1 MQVILMEPGKL
12 GQTGDIVEV
21 KNGYARNWLI
31 PQGIA
36 TSATVANM
44 KSLEARIRA
53 RQKIQAQEK
62 ATAEDLASRL
72 NGVAIEMS
80 VRAGEGKIYGAVT
93 HADVAGALDQLG
105 FDIDKRKLE
114 MPKTVKE
121 IGEYDI
127 AYRAHPEVTI
137 PMKLVVHA
145 QKESQK

>member
-1 MQVILMEPGKL
+1 MQVILLEPGRL
-12 GQTGDIVEV
+12 GQTGDVVNV
-21 KNGYARNWLI
+21 KPGYARNWLI

-36 TSATVANM
+36 APANAANM
-44 KSLEARIRA
+44 KTLEAQVRA
-53 RQKIQAQEK
+53 RKKTQAREK
-62 ATAEDLASRL
+62 AQAEDLASRL
-72 NGVAIEMS
+72 NGVAVELS

-93 HADVAGALDQLG
+93 HADVAGALDKLG
-105 FDIDKRKLE
+105 FDVDRRRIE

-145 QKESQK
+145 QK

>member
-1 MQVILMEPGKL
+1 MQVILLEPGKL
-12 GQTGDIVEV
+12 GKTGDVVNV
-21 KNGYARNWLI
+21 KDGYARNWLI

-36 TSATVANM
+36 TPATTSNM
-44 KSLEARIRA
+44 RTLEAQIRS
-53 RQKIQAQEK
+53 RQKLQAKEK
-62 ATAEDLASRL
+62 AAAEDLASRL
-72 NGVAIEMS
+72 NGVAVELS

-93 HADVAGALDQLG
+93 NADVAGSLDKLG
-105 FDIDKRKLE
+105 FDVDKRRIE

-145 QKESQK
+145 QK